1 MNKAEALNL
10 WKDLELPWEPVDLGE
25 GLWGKVIEWTVDRC
39 KVILEKYNEW
49 NRLKKWVS
57 IHCYADDIKNNRW
70 LLTHQAIGFG
80 EGKELFDG
88 QNRLEA
94 IIEAEIP
101 VKILTIIGMTKRS
114 RYAVDENTPRT
125 GFDVSKIKNPDSI
138 ITKGDISVAKM
149 LERGY
154 ENFGKRMS
162 NTLSL
167 EVVREF
173 EPIINWINKN
183 LPRKT
188 HVTTAAGVRA
198 AIGRCYIT
206 IQTNSQKI
214 GLLKNCCSILVDPS
228 AAIKLSEENPVVYQ
242 RIYQN
247 TFKLRDHLISGKNYW
262 GQMRNLYFLVEYILS
277 KILAGELV
285 QRFPSPK
292 TLRSIGQELFP
303 FEDEELA
310 EEAE

>member
-1 MNKAEALNL
+1 
-10 WKDLELPWEPVDLGE
+10 
-25 GLWGKVIEWTVDRC
+25 
-39 KVILEKYNEW
+39 
-49 NRLKKWVS
+49 
-57 IHCYADDIKNNRW
+57 
-70 LLTHQAIGFG
+70 LTHQAIGFG